1 MAKDFKKAVIDKE
14 IANVKMIFAIEKMDM
29 SSEVEAAGKRILDG
43 ETSVD
48 EELDKI
54 IIRDKKDDVSD

>member
-29 SSEVEAAGKRILDG
+29 SPEVEAAGKRILDG